1 VRIPLLATAVRIKSG
16 ARLRLTLAATTTAQ
30 NQANLLYLIGVPTGG
45 RLAVGTA
52 TVTLPLLKK
61 PVSR

>member
-16 ARLRLTLAATTTAQ
+16 ARLTLTIAATTTAQ
-30 NQANLLYLIGVPTGG
+30 NQANLLYLIGVPSG
-45 RLAVGTA
+45 RRLDVGTA
-52 TVTLPLLKK
+52 TVTLPLLKQ